1 MTATLPSSPRA
12 LNRKDF
18 HMLGLAALGG
28 ALEFYDFIIFIF
40 FANVLGPLF
49 FPPEMPEWLVMIQTF
64 GIFAAGYLVRP
75 LGGIVMAHFGDRV
88 GRKKMF
94 ALSVFIMSAA
104 TLGMALLPTYAQIG
118 ITAPILLILLRM
130 LQGAAIGGEVP
141 GAWTFVAEHVPSN
154 RVGMAT
160 GFLCS
165 GLALGILLGSL
176 IAAGINWLFSTE
188 EVQSY
193 AWRIPFLLGGV
204 FGLLGVY
211 LRRFLSE
218 TPVFIAM
225 QSALQQRQKMPV
237 AEVLEKHLHGVIV
250 SALLTWVLSAGV
262 MVTTLMTATFLEK
275 LYGYSALEALLANA
289 FGTLFL
295 LFSCIL
301 GGALV
306 DRYGTAR
313 FFTLGG
319 IVFAL
324 ITFLF
329 YRYAGTSLPVLLALY
344 ALMGTVVGLV
354 GGVPYVMVRAFPA
367 PVRFSGISLS
377 YNVAYA
383 VFGGLT
389 PLAVTTLMIANPMA
403 PAWYLVF
410 IGLLASAVGLHLYKY
425 GRKIEGHIGLNDYTA
440 GTPE

>member
-1 MTATLPSSPRA
+1 MAATLHVSQRA

-18 HMLGLAALGG
+18 HVLGLAALGG
-28 ALEFYDFIIFIF
+28 ALEFYDFIIFVF
-40 FANVLGPLF
+40 FASVLGPLF

-75 LGGIVMAHFGDRV
+75 IGGIIMAHFGDRI
-88 GRKKMF
+88 GRKRIF

-104 TLGMALLPTYAQIG
+104 TLGMALLPTYSHIG
-118 ITAPILLILLRM
+118 VAAPILLILLRM

-141 GAWTFVAEHVPSN
+141 GAWTFVAEHVPAN

-165 GLALGILLGSL
+165 GLTLGILIGSL
-176 IAAGINWLFSTE
+176 VAAGINWAFSPE
-188 EVQSY
+188 EVKHF

-204 FGLLGVY
+204 FGLIGVY

-218 TPVFIAM
+218 TPVFMAM
-225 QSALQQRQKMPV
+225 KAAQQEHAVLPV
-237 AEVLEKHLHGVIV
+237 KAVLTEHRHGVII
-250 SALLTWVLSAGV
+250 SALLTWVLSAGI

-275 LYGYSALEALLANA
+275 QYGYTALEALLANA

-295 LFSCIL
+295 LFSCVI

-306 DRYGTAR
+306 DRYGSAR
-313 FFTLGG
+313 FFSWAG
-319 IVFAL
+319 IIFAL
-324 ITFLF
+324 VTFLF
-329 YRYAGTSLPVLLALY
+329 YQYAGTSLPVLFGLY
-344 ALMGTVVGLV
+344 ALMGTVVGIV

-367 PVRFSGISLS
+367 PVRFSGISFS

-389 PLAVTTLMIANPMA
+389 PLVVTTLMVAHPMA

-410 IGLLASAVGLHLYKY
+410 IGLLASATGLYLFKHGHKVEGRIGLH
-425 GRKIEGHIGLNDYTA
+425 
-440 GTPE
+440 

>member
-1 MTATLPSSPRA
+1 MAASSQTQQRP

-18 HMLGLAALGG
+18 RVLGLAALGG
-28 ALEFYDFIIFIF
+28 ALEFYDFIIFVF
-40 FANVLGPLF
+40 FASVLGPLF

-75 LGGIVMAHFGDRV
+75 LGGIIMAHFGDRL
-88 GRKKMF
+88 GRKRMF

-104 TLGMALLPTYAQIG
+104 TLGMALLPTYHHIG
-118 ITAPILLILLRM
+118 VLAPILLIVLRM

-141 GAWTFVAEHVPSN
+141 GAWTFVAEHVPPH

-165 GLALGILLGSL
+165 GLTLGILIGSL
-176 IAAGINWLFSTE
+176 VAAAVNWMFTPE
-188 EVQSY
+188 EVSSY
-193 AWRIPFLLGGV
+193 GWRLPFLLGGV
-204 FGLLGVY
+204 FGLIGVY

-225 QSALQQRQKMPV
+225 QKKRLAQQQLPVKAVLQH
-237 AEVLEKHLHGVIV
+237 HLHGVVI
-250 SALLTWVLSAGV
+250 SSLLTWVLSAGV

-275 LYGYSALEALLANA
+275 YYGYTALESLLANA

-295 LFSCIL
+295 LFSAVI

-306 DRYGTAR
+306 DRYGSAR
-313 FFTLGG
+313 FFMVGG
-319 IVFAL
+319 LFFAVA
-324 ITFLF
+324 TFLF
-329 YRYAGTSLPVLLALY
+329 YYYAQVSLPVLFMLY
-344 ALMGTVVGLV
+344 ALMGTAVGLV

-377 YNVAYA
+377 YNVSYA

-389 PLAVTTLMIANPMA
+389 PLVVSSMMVAHPMA

-410 IGLLASAVGLHLYKY
+410 IGVLSCATGVYLLKNGHKV
-425 GRKIEGHIGLNDYTA
+425 EGKIGLQEA
-440 GTPE
+440 SGTPE